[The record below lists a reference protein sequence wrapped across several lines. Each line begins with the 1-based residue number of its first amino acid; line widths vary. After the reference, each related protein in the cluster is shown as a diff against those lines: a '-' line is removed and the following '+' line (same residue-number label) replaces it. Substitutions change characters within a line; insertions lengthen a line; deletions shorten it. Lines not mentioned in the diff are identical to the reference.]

1 MISIT
6 NSAALARALD
16 SPIDPA
22 LKRLLM
28 LRRDQLLIDTDY
40 DLADLAHLICV
51 EPADTIAEIEAVVG
65 WPFMSSPAFEW
76 VMDHDGILEAP
87 VILNDS
93 GYGIVLMVPQVPGV
107 DPALLS
113 LLRDQLD
120 APPA

>member
-1 MISIT
+1 MISIM

-28 LRRDQLLIDTDY
+28 LRRDQLLSDTDY

-51 EPADTIAEIEAVVG
+51 EPADTTAEIEAVAG
-65 WPFMSSPAFEW
+65 WPVISSPAFEW

-87 VILNDS
+87 VILDDS

-113 LLRDQLD
+113 LLRDQLE

>member
-16 SPIDPA
+16 SPIDSA
-22 LKRLLM
+22 LKRLLL
-28 LRRDQLLIDTDY
+28 LRRDQLLSDTDY

-51 EPADTIAEIEAVVG
+51 EPADTIAEIEAAAGYPIVT
-65 WPFMSSPAFEW
+65 SPAFEW

-87 VILNDS
+87 VILDDS
-93 GYGIVLMVPQVPGV
+93 GYGIVLIVPQVAGV

-113 LLRDQLD
+113 LLHDQL
-120 APPA
+120 A